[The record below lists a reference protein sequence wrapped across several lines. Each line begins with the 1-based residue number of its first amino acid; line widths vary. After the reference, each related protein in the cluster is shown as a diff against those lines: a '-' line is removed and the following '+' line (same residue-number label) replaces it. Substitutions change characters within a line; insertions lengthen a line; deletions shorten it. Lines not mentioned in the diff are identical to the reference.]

1 MKRLIH
7 YFMNGVLF
15 LGPIAATVWVLLAT
29 FRVIDGWLRL
39 PVRGAGVLVLI
50 LVILGT
56 GFLMSH
62 YFTARI
68 LGWFELTL
76 DRLPFFRLLHSSVK
90 DMVGAFVGDKKKF
103 DKPVAVEL
111 VPGSGIHALG
121 FLVREDAVPELKGHV
136 AVYLPQS
143 YNFAGQLLVVPRER
157 ITLLALDSAPAMT
170 FIVSGGV
177 SGLDGHEQ
185 VKALSEGG

>member
-1 MKRLIH
+1 MKRLAH
-7 YFMNGVLF
+7 YFMNGILF
-15 LGPIAATVWVLLAT
+15 LGPIAATAWVLFTT

-39 PVRGAGVLVLI
+39 PVRGAGVLVLVI
-50 LVILGT
+50 VILGV

-90 DMVGAFVGDKKKF
+90 DMVGAFVGEKKKF
-103 DKPVAVEL
+103 DRPVAVEL
-111 VPGSGIHALG
+111 IPGSGVRALG
-121 FLVREDAVPELKGHV
+121 FMTREDPIAELKGQV

-143 YNFAGQLLVVPRER
+143 YNFAGQLLIVPRER
-157 ITLLALDSAPAMT
+157 ITLLELDSAPAMT

-177 SGLDGHEQ
+177 SGL
-185 VKALSEGG
+185 

>member
-1 MKRLIH
+1 MKRLAH
-7 YFMNGVLF
+7 YFMNGILF
-15 LGPIAATVWVLLAT
+15 LGPIAATIWVVFTT

-39 PVRGAGVLVLI
+39 PVRGAGVLVLV
-50 LVILGT
+50 LVILAT

-62 YFTARI
+62 YFIARI

-76 DRLPFFRLLHSSVK
+76 DRLPFFRLLHTSVK

-103 DKPVAVEL
+103 DRPVAVEL
-111 VPGSGIHALG
+111 IPGSGLRALG
-121 FLVREDAVPELKGHV
+121 FMTREEPIGELKGQV

-143 YNFAGQLLVVPRER
+143 YNFAGQLLLVPKER
-157 ITLLALDSAPAMT
+157 VTPVELESATAMT

-177 SGLDGHEQ
+177 SGI
-185 VKALSEGG
+185 